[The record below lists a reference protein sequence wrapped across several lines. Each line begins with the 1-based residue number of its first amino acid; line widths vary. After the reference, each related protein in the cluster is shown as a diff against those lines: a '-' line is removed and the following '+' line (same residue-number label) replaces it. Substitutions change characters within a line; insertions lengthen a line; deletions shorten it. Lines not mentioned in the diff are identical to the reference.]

1 MTVAL
6 IPTVSELNDTITL
19 LEATGNYRV
28 LRRLMPRTPS
38 ELRTSSATRLG
49 LFLDIET
56 TGTDHATDEIIEL
69 AMVPFTYSL
78 DGAILAVGAPFN
90 ALNEPSVPIS
100 PEITALTGI
109 TQEMV
114 AGHQIDANE
123 VERFVSPAALVIA
136 HHAGF
141 DRPFV
146 ERSWPVFETKPWACS
161 MTQIPWT
168 DEGFD
173 GVKLRYLAMLSG
185 FFYDAHRATADCD
198 AAIELLSRPL
208 PRSHRRALAVLLEA
222 ARQPTYRVWAE
233 NSPFEQKDVLKK
245 RGYRWSGHT
254 GCPPRCWYVDVAE
267 HQLEAERTFLLEAV
281 LGPGADPR
289 LDQLTALTRFSM
301 RG

>member
-1 MTVAL
+1 MNEAL
-6 IPTVSELNDTITL
+6 VIDNVGQSIAA

-28 LRRLMPRTPS
+28 LRRLQPRIAS

-49 LFLDIET
+49 LFLDTET

-114 AGHQIDANE
+114 AGHRIDADA
-123 VERFVSPAALVIA
+123 VEHFVAPAALVIA

-146 ERSWPVFETKPWACS
+146 ERAWPVFETKPWACS
-161 MTQIPWT
+161 MTQIPWK

-173 GVKLRYLAMLSG
+173 GVKLRYLSMLSG
-185 FFYDAHRATADCD
+185 FFYDAHRAAADCD

-208 PRSHRRALAVLLEA
+208 PRSRRRALAVLLEA

-245 RGYRWSGHT
+245 RGYRWSGDT

-267 HQLEAERTFLLEAV
+267 EQREAETYL
-281 LGPGADPR
+281 PP
-289 LDQLTALTRFSM
+289 
-301 RG
+301 